1 MKEHSSSKKIWR
13 ARFPK
18 SCLRRREVLKN
29 IVEEYFQ
36 DQRLRGKNHH
46 WGGFSHIWNRPV
58 PASYSAPSPTPHPL
72 NWNKIMADS
81 SSPPSPSICCR
92 ELWKSCQKGQKN
104 VLSRQKMAKSWR
116 LSFLHSC
123 QGRPD
128 ISVYHAQT
136 IFTASYKIFPL
147 NLGLESVNRELR
159 YESIKH
165 IIICA

>member
-1 MKEHSSSKKIWR
+1 MKEHRSSKKIWG

-18 SCLRRREVLKN
+18 SCLRREVLKN
-29 IVEEYFQ
+29 IVEEWFQ
-36 DQRLRGKNHH
+36 DQRLRGEDHH
-46 WGGFSHIWNRPV
+46 WGGFSHIWNRPF
-58 PASYSAPSPTPHPL
+58 ATSYSALPPTPHPL

-81 SSPPSPSICCR
+81 STPLPQAYAA
-92 ELWKSCQKGQKN
+92 ESCENLVKRGK
-104 VLSRQKMAKSWR
+104 KMCWVHKKMDKIWR

-123 QGRPD
+123 RGRSD

-136 IFTASYKIFPL
+136 IFTAYKIFPL